1 MKLISPALIF
11 VGTAVIKL
19 RNNLKVCVFLIGFSP
34 SLVFAD
40 ECVVL
45 LHGLARISNSMGELE
60 SKLSRAGFSVI
71 NVEYPSL
78 KHGIETLSAEAV
90 GQGIQ
95 DCLDKH
101 SESIHFVTHS
111 LGGILVRHYF
121 EKQSLSKLGRVVMLG
136 PPNQGTKLVDRLMGF
151 PGFSL
156 LGPTASRLGTR
167 PDSILH
173 KLGPVS
179 YEVGVIAGRR
189 NITPMG
195 YFWLGRPNDSIV
207 TVESTRVEGMSDHI
221 ILPVTHTFMM
231 RNNKVIDHTIN
242 FLKFGRFIRNDKNN

>member
-19 RNNLKVCVFLIGFSP
+19 RKNLKVCVFLIGFTP

-101 SESIHFVTHS
+101 WKNNDYIHPFYSGKVAYTLPVFYH
-111 LGGILVRHYF
+111 L
-121 EKQSLSKLGRVVMLG
+121 SLSQREHVPLF
-136 PPNQGTKLVDRLMGF
+136 LMV
-151 PGFSL
+151 
-156 LGPTASRLGTR
+156 
-167 PDSILH
+167 
-173 KLGPVS
+173 KQ
-179 YEVGVIAGRR
+179 
-189 NITPMG
+189 
-195 YFWLGRPNDSIV
+195 
-207 TVESTRVEGMSDHI
+207 
-221 ILPVTHTFMM
+221 
-231 RNNKVIDHTIN
+231 
-242 FLKFGRFIRNDKNN
+242 